1 MEFDDNEYLIT
12 GHTYKLNTVEINKIN
27 RSKYRTGTDFEEDI
41 VEVNG
46 KNCQNHTSG
55 YCFIVL

>member
-1 MEFDDNEYLIT
+1 MEYDDNEYLIT
-12 GHTYKLNTVEINKIN
+12 GHTCKLNTVELNKIN
-27 RSKYRTGTDFEEDI
+27 RSEYRIGTDFEEDI

-46 KNCQNHTSG
+46 KKCWNDTSG